1 MLNSVVS
8 SCVRNRRTLLAPS
21 IRLALFSSVKKSSHG
36 TVNLVEIPVF
46 SQHRASRLLTA
57 EPWRLPSGLTSKSL
71 SLSTA
76 ALGSD
81 GPDPLESSDLS
92 GRENFGSL
100 SVDMS
105 NRKLFRKTSHHVHEL
120 RYRQEE
126 DDEDEEQGK
135 PRRRPGRRNT
145 AYWYF
150 LQCKKLIQ
158 ENKVCTCIHWPV
170 TSVFIFAVVYH
181 LYLLSWQLQEA
192 LDMFSKDMLQ
202 GERLQPKEFNY
213 SVLIGGCG
221 RAGRLKQAFKLY
233 NDVGTYDV

>member
-1 MLNSVVS
+1 MLTSVVS
-8 SCVRNRRTLLAPS
+8 SCVRNRRAVLAPS
-21 IRLALFSSVKKSSHG
+21 IRLALFSSVTKRSHG

-57 EPWRLPSGLTSKSL
+57 EPWRVPSGLTSKSL

-76 ALGSD
+76 APGSD
-81 GPDPLESSDLS
+81 VPDPLDPSDLS
-92 GRENFGSL
+92 DRESFGSL

-105 NRKLFRKTSHHVHEL
+105 SRKLFRKTSPHVHDL

-126 DDEDEEQGK
+126 DGEDEEQGK

-158 ENKVCTCIHWPV
+158 ENKVCACIH
-170 TSVFIFAVVYH
+170 
-181 LYLLSWQLQEA
+181 
-192 LDMFSKDMLQ
+192 
-202 GERLQPKEFNY
+202 
-213 SVLIGGCG
+213 
-221 RAGRLKQAFKLY
+221 
-233 NDVGTYDV
+233 